1 MRSLTSHQVQ
11 VASSCLS
18 IITQTC
24 PAHVH
29 SHSLV
34 SSSFTSRLTA
44 PDPNHNLAHQSTTFL
59 SSSFIAV
66 RRART
71 SPISRQ

>member
-44 PDPNHNLAHQSTTFL
+44 RNLPARLLSRTPL
-59 SSSFIAV
+59 SSFS
-66 RRART
+66 
-71 SPISRQ
+71 